1 MPLSPSQITAFQH
14 IILDFYHKHGRHHL
28 PWRTTHTTPYHILV
42 SEIMLQQ
49 TQVDRVIPKFLAF
62 MEKFPTIEAL
72 AESPQSEVI
81 KMWSGLGYNR
91 RARFLWLAAQKIVS
105 EHHGVI
111 PTTLSEL
118 VALPGLGPYTSSA
131 ILAFAHN
138 KPVTVIETNIR
149 TVYIHHFFP
158 NQGLVTDSELLP
170 IIQTTIGMDNPRQW
184 YAALMDYGSHLKST
198 IGNLNKKSKTYAKQS
213 KFEGSDR
220 QIRGAILR
228 ELTENS
234 PQSLLLLIKA
244 LSRKYKT
251 SKSTIQQIVKKLES
265 ENLISN
271 RKNTVSLI

>member
-1 MPLSPSQITAFQH
+1 MPLSSSQITAFQH
-14 IILDFYHKHGRHHL
+14 TVLDFYHQHGRHHL
-28 PWRTTHTTPYHILV
+28 PWRTTHATPYHILV

-49 TQVDRVIPKFLAF
+49 TQVDRVIPKFLSF

-81 KMWSGLGYNR
+81 KLWSGLGYNR
-91 RARFLWLAAQKIVS
+91 RARFLWLAAQRIVS
-105 EHHGVI
+105 EHHGVV

-158 NQGLVTDSELLP
+158 NQELVTDNDLLP
-170 IIQTTIGMDNPRQW
+170 IIQTTIDMDNPRQW

-198 IGNLNKKSKTYAKQS
+198 IGNLNKKSKTYTKQS

-220 QIRGAILR
+220 QIRGAILKS
-228 ELTENS
+228 LTNQS
-234 PQSLLLLIKA
+234 PQTTMLFIESLMERRQLSSVKINKILRQLEKEKIISMQNDRILLA
-244 LSRKYKT
+244 
-251 SKSTIQQIVKKLES
+251 
-265 ENLISN
+265 
-271 RKNTVSLI
+271 